1 MVYFFRVLNKWV
13 FYANAA
19 LLTSDKASGE
29 QAFYELNKTIKSQ
42 VLGLD
47 KVTIVIKIYIVVR
60 GTIWRVFVR
69 TKITEPLM
77 SQVDKPSYAQH
88 KD

>member
-47 KVTIVIKIYIVVR
+47 KVTIVNKILVR

>member
-29 QAFYELNKTIKSQ
+29 RAFYELNKTIKSQ

-47 KVTIVIKIYIVVR
+47 KVTIVNKILVR

-77 SQVDKPSYAQH
+77 SQADKPSYSQH